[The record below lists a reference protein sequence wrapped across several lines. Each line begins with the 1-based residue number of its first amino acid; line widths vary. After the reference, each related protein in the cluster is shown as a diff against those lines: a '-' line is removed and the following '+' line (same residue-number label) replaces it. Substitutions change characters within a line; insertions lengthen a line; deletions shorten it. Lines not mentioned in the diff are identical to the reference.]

1 MRDETVPRT
10 VTSVLAEVGTDIIT
24 VTWGLGEPG
33 KASDIEFFGYGLY
46 YYDPTGN
53 GGKRLGVRFGE
64 AVTAWIFDNASA
76 TQANYDASS
85 VSVTDDAV
93 VAHFNDASL
102 GLGEE
107 GTILAYAHI
116 NGRDTQTDLPV
127 TLLR

>member
-1 MRDETVPRT
+1 MRDETFPRT
-10 VTSVLAEVGTDIIT
+10 VTSVLAEAGTDTIT
-24 VTWGLGEPG
+24 VTWGLGEPCI
-33 KASDIEFFGYGLY
+33 ASDIEFFGYGLY
-46 YYDPTGN
+46 YHDPTGN

-64 AVTAWIFDNASA
+64 AVTAWIFDNSSA
-76 TQANYDASS
+76 TQANYDATS

-102 GLGEE
+102 GLSEV

-116 NGRDTQTDLPV
+116 NGLDTQTELPV